1 MVNDND
7 IEKNDSQATDT
18 ATDYI
23 KALEEVKKNSVS
35 REDYNKLKEENKM
48 LLDAV
53 VNNIPSGE
61 EEEVVVDQPVD
72 IDKLREDLFGIDNQ
86 DMTNLDYVTK
96 AIKLRKALMDKGD
109 RDPFLPSGKN
119 IIPTDEDIKTAERV
133 AGAYQH
139 CIDVAEGDP
148 DVFTQELQRITVD
161 AVPTKRR

>member
-1 MVNDND
+1 MANDND
-7 IEKNDSQATDT
+7 IEKNDSQVLDT

-35 REDYNKLKEENKM
+35 KEDYNKLKEENKM

-61 EEEVVVDQPVD
+61 SEEVVVDQPVD
-72 IDKLREDLFGIDNQ
+72 IDKLREDLFSVDNQ
-86 DMTNLDYVTK
+86 DMTNLDYITK
-96 AIKLRKALMDKGD
+96 AMKLRKALMDKGEK
-109 RDPFLPSGKN
+109 DPFLPSGKN
-119 IIPTDEDIKTAERV
+119 IIPTDEDINTAERV
-133 AGAYQH
+133 AEAYQH
-139 CIDVAEGDP
+139 CIDVADGDP

>member
-1 MVNDND
+1 MANDND
-7 IEKNDSQATDT
+7 IEKNDSQAMDT

-23 KALEEVKKNSVS
+23 KALEEIKKNSVS
-35 REDYNKLKEENKM
+35 KDDYNKLKEENKM

-61 EEEVVVDQPVD
+61 EEEVTVDQPVD
-72 IDKLREDLFGIDNQ
+72 VDKLREDLFGVDNQ
-86 DMTNLDYVTK
+86 DMTNLDYITK
-96 AIKLRKALMDKGD
+96 AMKLRKALMDKGE

-119 IIPTDEDIKTAERV
+119 IIPTDEDINTAERV
-133 AGAYQH
+133 ADAYQH
-139 CIDVAEGDP
+139 CIDVADGDP